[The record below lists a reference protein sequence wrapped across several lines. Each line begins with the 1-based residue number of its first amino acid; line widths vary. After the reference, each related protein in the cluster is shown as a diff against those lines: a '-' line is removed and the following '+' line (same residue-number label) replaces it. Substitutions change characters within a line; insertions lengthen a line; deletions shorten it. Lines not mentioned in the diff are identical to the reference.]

1 MTSPKVSV
9 IVPVYNAEEWLPG
22 SFCSFEE
29 QSYSNIEWVLV
40 DDGSTDESAGLCA
53 EWCSADIERRRF
65 VHKENGGASSARNA
79 GLNVAMGEFVLFWDS
94 DDEQDPMT
102 VEKMVESLPGP
113 DGVVVCAIRRV
124 LPDGSWRNI
133 FTCERHIA
141 TPRASVDEW
150 LGGGVSTGPYSKLVP
165 RGLLIKN
172 GIRFEEGVI
181 NEDVL
186 WTAEVLAA
194 ATSVAFVGE
203 PLYRYIARD
212 GSVTGS
218 FGPRST
224 VVFENCKKLEEFVCK
239 RFLGLE
245 EDCAAYCARACWSV
259 VLAASRGGNKRRY
272 PDTYARAMAEFAV
285 RGKDIA
291 KYCTSFKD
299 RLLRVL
305 VKTHIYGLLKK

>member
-53 EWCSADIERRRF
+53 EWCSADIARRRF

-79 GLNVAMGEFVLFWDS
+79 GLNVAMGEYVLFWDS

-150 LGGGVSTGPYSKLVP
+150 LGGGCQ
-165 RGLLIKN
+165 RALI
-172 GIRFEEGVI
+172 R
-181 NEDVL
+181 
-186 WTAEVLAA
+186 
-194 ATSVAFVGE
+194 S
-203 PLYRYIARD
+203 LYRGACLSKTVS
-212 GSVTGS
+212 GSRRVS
-218 FGPRST
+218 ST
-224 VVFENCKKLEEFVCK
+224 RTFCGRR
-239 RFLGLE
+239 RF
-245 EDCAAYCARACWSV
+245 
-259 VLAASRGGNKRRY
+259 
-272 PDTYARAMAEFAV
+272 
-285 RGKDIA
+285 
-291 KYCTSFKD
+291 
-299 RLLRVL
+299 
-305 VKTHIYGLLKK
+305 